1 MDKDFDGFASSI
13 INAFLEG
20 KHEDLIDLMAH
31 TDCVV
36 AKFLGEVD
44 TEDPMATKDVVLQL
58 ANLSKMF
65 LSRSFA
71 TLEAIKHI
79 AGLEAMQIENVKE
92 GIRQAMA
99 NLEN

>member
-20 KHEDLIDLMAH
+20 KNEEIVDLMAH

-36 AKFLGEVD
+36 AKFLGDYDED
-44 TEDPMATKDVVLQL
+44 GENTELVLQL
-58 ANLSKMF
+58 ADLSKMF

-71 TLEAIKHI
+71 VLDCIKQI
-79 AGLEAMQIENVKE
+79 AGKDAMEIDNIKE

-99 NLEN
+99 HIEK

>member
-1 MDKDFDGFASSI
+1 MDKNYDGFASSI

-20 KHEDLIDLMAH
+20 KHEDIIDLMAH

-36 AKFLGEVD
+36 AKFLGDVD
-44 TEDPMATKDVVLQL
+44 DDDPMATKDVVMHL

-71 TLEAIKHI
+71 TLETIKHI
-79 AGLEAMQIENVKE
+79 AGVEAMQIENIKE